1 MASIFDKLRTIG
13 LGNLHD
19 VLDKVIDLNS
29 PAAIR
34 QYLRDLSAAKD
45 QLREAR
51 VAQTGRIT
59 NLERDIDSSTAQE
72 TTLGSDIDLLLGDSD
87 PDNDASTIKMQRQ
100 IDELAASRTGL
111 ASDLAGAK
119 ATEEALLSAI
129 EKIGSKYDSLN
140 RELSNIVSRNAQTR
154 AKNAA
159 SKALQGASGAVA
171 NAGGIDVDSVAARV
185 QLDGDVADARFQDAL
200 GSLTSKSDKDVARAR
215 AIAAIRERQAR
226 LTAGAVAQTVQD
238 SPSASV
244 S

>member
-1 MASIFDKLRTIG
+1 MKSLREKLRTLG
-13 LGNLHD
+13 LGTVHD
-19 VLDKVIDLNS
+19 VLDRATDLNS
-29 PAAIR
+29 PAAIK
-34 QYLRDLSAAKD
+34 QDLRDLSAAKD
-45 QLREAR
+45 KLREAR

-59 NLERDIDSSTAQE
+59 NLERAIDSSTAQE
-72 TTLGSDIDLLLGDSD
+72 QKISSEIDFLLS
-87 PDNDASTIKMQRQ
+87 DNDKSNDESTYEMQESL
-100 IDELAASRTGL
+100 DKLAESRTGL
-111 ASDLAGAK
+111 EFELAATKAAEADLLTAVEQVGTK
-119 ATEEALLSAI
+119 F
-129 EKIGSKYDSLN
+129 DSLN
-140 RELSNIVSRNAQTR
+140 SQLSSITARAAQTK

-159 SKALQGASGAVA
+159 ATAIQNASSTVTSV
-171 NAGGIDVDSVAARV
+171 GGMDIDSVAARV